1 MIRRRSTP
9 WIHRWSRQLIGA
21 IGVVGALLTTY
32 LSVLKFTGAAAACS
46 GDAAGGASSCD
57 VVLNSAYAE
66 VFGLPLPLFGCLAYI
81 SMATFALVPLAVK
94 PEQNKAL
101 RSQLEDWTW
110 LLLFA
115 GATAMT
121 IFSSYL
127 MYILAAKL
135 QAVCWYCIGSAI
147 FSLSLFVLTV
157 IGRRWED
164 IGQLFFIAIIV
175 GMVTLIGTLG
185 VYANVD
191 GLREPGEP
199 IPIES
204 PSGQSKA
211 GIGGW
216 EITSKSGESEIELAV
231 HLNQIGAKKYGAY
244 WCPHCYEQKQ
254 LFGKEAFSKIDY
266 IECDAKGKNAQPQV
280 CKDAG
285 VKSYPNW
292 EINGELVEGVKT
304 LDELADL
311 SSYQGSRNFKYSLR

>member
-1 MIRRRSTP
+1 MIRRRSSP

-21 IGVVGALLTTY
+21 IAIVGTLLTTY
-32 LSVLKFTGAAAACS
+32 LSVLKLTGGSAACS
-46 GDAAGGASSCD
+46 GDAAAGASSCNA
-57 VVLNSAYAE
+57 VLNSAYAE
-66 VFGLPLPLFGCLAYI
+66 VFGIPLPLFGCLAYI

-94 PEQNKAL
+94 PDQNKAL

-115 GATAMT
+115 LATAMT
-121 IFSSYL
+121 VFSSYL
-127 MYILAAKL
+127 MYVLATKL
-135 QAVCWYCIGSAI
+135 QTVCFYCIGSAI

-175 GMVTLIGTLG
+175 AMVTLIGTLG

-191 GLREPGEP
+191 RPRDAGER

-204 PSGQSKA
+204 PSGA
-211 GIGGW
+211 PEAPIGW
-216 EITSKSGESEIELAV
+216 EITSKSGESEIELAL
-231 HLNQIGAKKYGAY
+231 HLTKIGAKKYGAY

-254 LFGKEAFSKIDY
+254 LFGKEAFSKINY
-266 IECDAKGKNAQPQV
+266 IECDPNGKNAQPQV
-280 CKDAG
+280 CKEAN

-292 EINGELVEGVKT
+292 EINGKLIEGVQT

-311 SSYQGSRNFKYSLR
+311 SGYQGPRNFKYSLR

>member
-21 IGVVGALLTTY
+21 IAIVGALLTAY
-32 LSVLKFTGAAAACS
+32 LTVLKFTGAAAVCS
-46 GDAAGGASSCD
+46 GKAAGGASSCD
-57 VVLNSAYAE
+57 AVLNSAYAE

-101 RSQLEDWTW
+101 RSQLEDQTW
-110 LLLFA
+110 LVLFA
-115 GATAMT
+115 IATAMT
-121 IFSSYL
+121 IFSGYL
-127 MYILAAKL
+127 MYVLAAIL

-147 FSLSLFVLTV
+147 FSVSLFVLTV

-164 IGQLFFIAIIV
+164 IGQLFFIAVIV
-175 GMVTLIGTLG
+175 AMVTLIGTLG
-185 VYANVD
+185 VYAQIE
-191 GLREPGEP
+191 GPREPGER

-204 PSGQSKA
+204 PAGQAQSG
-211 GIGGW
+211 IGW

-231 HLNQIGAKKYGAY
+231 YLTEIGAKKYGAY
-244 WCPHCYEQKQ
+244 WCPHCHEQKQ
-254 LFGKEAFSKIDY
+254 LFGKQAFSKINY
-266 IECDAKGKNAQPQV
+266 IECDAKGKDAQPQV

-292 EINGELVEGVKT
+292 TINGELIEGVKT

-311 SSYQGSRNFKYSLR
+311 SGYQGPRDFKYSLR

>member
-9 WIHRWSRQLIGA
+9 WIHRWSRQI
-21 IGVVGALLTTY
+21 IGVIATVGALLTAY
-32 LSVLKFTGAAAACS
+32 LTVLKFTGGSAACS
-46 GDAAGGASSCD
+46 SEAAGVASSCD
-57 VVLNSAYAE
+57 TVLNSAYAE

-81 SMATFALVPLAVK
+81 SVATLALVPLAVK

-101 RSQLEDWTW
+101 RSQLEDQTW
-110 LLLFA
+110 LVLFA
-115 GATAMT
+115 IATAMT
-121 IFSSYL
+121 IFSGYL
-127 MYILAAKL
+127 MYVLANIL

-147 FSLSLFVLTV
+147 FSLSLLVLTV

-175 GMVTLIGTLG
+175 AMVTLIGTLA
-185 VYANVD
+185 VYANIE
-191 GLREPGEP
+191 GPREPGER

-204 PSGQSKA
+204 PSGQAQSGA
-211 GIGGW
+211 GW

-231 HLNQIGAKKYGAY
+231 HLTEIGAKKYGAY
-244 WCPHCYEQKQ
+244 WCPHCHEQKQ
-254 LFGKEAFSKIDY
+254 LFGKEAFSKVDY
-266 IECDAKGKNAQPQV
+266 IECDPKGKNGQPQV

-292 EINGELVEGVKT
+292 TINGELIEGVKT

-311 SSYQGSRNFKYSLR
+311 SGYQGPRDFKYSLR

>member
-21 IGVVGALLTTY
+21 IAVVGTLLTAY

-46 GDAAGGASSCD
+46 GEAASGAANCD

-81 SMATFALVPLAVK
+81 SMATFSLVPLAVK

-110 LLLFA
+110 LALFA
-115 GATAMT
+115 IATAMT
-121 IFSSYL
+121 IFSGYL
-127 MYILAAKL
+127 MYVLAAKL
-135 QAVCWYCIGSAI
+135 EAVCLYCIGSAI

-164 IGQLFFIAIIV
+164 IGQLLFIAIIV
-175 GMVTLIGTLG
+175 AMVTLIGTLG
-185 VYANVD
+185 VYANID
-191 GLREPGEP
+191 GPREPGER

-204 PSGQSKA
+204 YSGQAKPD
-211 GIGGW
+211 IGGW
-216 EITSKSGESEIELAV
+216 EITSKSGESEIELAA
-231 HLNQIGAKKYGAY
+231 HLTEIGAKKYGAY
-244 WCPHCYEQKQ
+244 WCPHCFEQKQ
-254 LFGKEAFSKIDY
+254 LFGKEAFSKINY
-266 IECDAKGKNAQPQV
+266 IECDPKGKNAQPQV
-280 CKDAG
+280 CKGAG

-292 EINGELVEGVKT
+292 EINGELIEGVKT

-311 SSYQGSRNFKYSLR
+311 SGYQGSRNFKYSLR